1 MSFAPF
7 SASVMSTIV
16 NLYIGLPVV
25 VTTGR
30 LGSDSTGALSIC
42 TVQQECIYAY
52 YVLFTRDPILQKS
65 TGQFA
70 PECRRNTLSP
80 EFSRSCWL
88 PGGSFTPTP
97 VRDSFYLS
105 LACWLASCLLLVF
118 LTAPPGSS
126 SCPFSSRRLPL
137 HLPSLCLRDCQPS
150 HLRRGRPNQQ
160 TSTSD
165 SVWSAH
171 RRRWSQALG
180 SQLDR
185 LSAPSILP
193 RGLPGWLPLS

>member
-7 SASVMSTIV
+7 NASVMSTIV

-105 LACWLASCLLLVF
+105 LACWLASCPLLVF

-126 SCPFSSRRLPL
+126 SCPFSSRR
-137 HLPSLCLRDCQPS
+137 SS
-150 HLRRGRPNQQ
+150 
-160 TSTSD
+160 SS
-165 SVWSAH
+165 SAI
-171 RRRWSQALG
+171 SM
-180 SQLDR
+180 SSR
-185 LSAPSILP
+185 LSTKSPPSRKTESTNLNVRFRLVCSP
-193 RGLPGWLPLS
+193 SPVVASAGQSAGSSVRS